1 MKKYSIYK
9 PGFTLLE
16 LLLVMAIL
24 VTVAL
29 ASREVY
35 NGFAMGKNIDAVSKT
50 VIFDLRTARSNA
62 MSGQESNNWGIH
74 FVNGASDYYEFF
86 SSPGTY
92 AHASTTVKTT
102 TYLSGGLSF
111 GTPSE
116 GNNLDIIFTSL
127 SGTSSSATVNIT
139 SSQDQKNIT
148 VNAEGLVN

>member
-1 MKKYSIYK
+1 MKNYSTYK
-9 PGFTLLE
+9 SGFTLLE

-24 VTVAL
+24 VIVAL

-50 VIFDLRTARSNA
+50 IIFDLRVARSNA

-92 AHASTTVKTT
+92 AHASTSIKTT
-102 TYLSGGLSF
+102 TYLGSGLSF
-111 GTPSE
+111 LTPSE
-116 GNNLDIIFTSL
+116 GSSLDVIFSGL
-127 SGTSSSATVNIT
+127 SGASSSSTISIKSA
-139 SSQDQKNIT
+139 QDQKNII
-148 VNAEGLVN
+148 VNTEGLVN